1 MRLRS
6 EKLEDKRRHIRRA
19 ATKVF
24 ARKGYHETRIADI
37 ATEAKVAYGLVY
49 HYFKNKEEILASIF
63 EDNWTFFVRAIQ
75 GMKGDESTF
84 SQRLEACVGLM
95 IEAYRIAPDVVSVL
109 VVEVAR
115 SPMALDP
122 RRMEGFRKGFLALGD
137 LLTEGQKR
145 GQVRKDLEPMLAAVC
160 LFGALETILTGIVLD
175 LLPSSGQELDKLR
188 KQVADLFLRGVAA

>member
-1 MRLRS
+1 
-6 EKLEDKRRHIRRA
+6 
-19 ATKVF
+19 
-24 ARKGYHETRIADI
+24 
-37 ATEAKVAYGLVY
+37 
-49 HYFKNKEEILASIF
+49 
-63 EDNWTFFVRAIQ
+63 
-75 GMKGDESTF
+75 
-84 SQRLEACVGLM
+84 M

-137 LLTEGQKR
+137 LLIEGQKR

-175 LLPSSGQELDKLR
+175 LLPSRAHELDRLR